1 MTMQADKLEFI
12 MSPLGLAASWLLTR
26 AAERLHRG
34 SLCLV
39 FPDGRQDFFCGAE
52 PGPSAILE
60 IRSWRMLLRLKS
72 GGAGFAEGYLAGEWD
87 TPDLAAL
94 LLLLAQNL
102 EQISLRVKRP
112 WRRWQR
118 HIEDLRRGNDREG
131 SRRNIAEHYDLGND
145 FYRHWLDESMTY
157 SAAVF
162 EYQDQP
168 LELAQAA
175 KFRRIATLAALAPGQ
190 HVLEIGCGWGGFAR
204 WAAREIGCR
213 MTAITIS
220 PAQHAHAAAAIQADG
235 LGDRIDLRLQDYR
248 DARGSFD
255 RIVSIEMLEAV
266 GWRYWPHYFAQL
278 HDRLRSGGRAAI
290 QTITIAPG
298 TFDRY
303 RGGVDFIQKHI
314 FPGGM
319 LPSVPVLRQEVNRA
333 GLRWDSEVGYGLHY
347 AETLHRWRHR
357 FEDTWH
363 LLQRPDLDE
372 RFRRLWRFYL
382 CYCEAGFRTGRLDV
396 NHIALVKP

>member
-1 MTMQADKLEFI
+1 
-12 MSPLGLAASWLLTR
+12 
-26 AAERLHRG
+26 
-34 SLCLV
+34 
-39 FPDGRQDFFCGAE
+39 
-52 PGPSAILE
+52 
-60 IRSWRMLLRLKS
+60 
-72 GGAGFAEGYLAGEWD
+72 
-87 TPDLAAL
+87 
-94 LLLLAQNL
+94 
-102 EQISLRVKRP
+102 
-112 WRRWQR
+112 
-118 HIEDLRRGNDREG
+118 
-131 SRRNIAEHYDLGND
+131 
-145 FYRHWLDESMTY
+145 
-157 SAAVF
+157 VF

-175 KFRRIATLAALAPGQ
+175 KFRRIAELAALAPSH

-248 DARGSFD
+248 DTRGSFD

-266 GWRYWPHYFAQL
+266 GSRYWPHYFAQL

-319 LPSVPVLRQEVNRA
+319 LPSVPVLRREVSRA

-347 AETLHRWRHR
+347 AETLSRWRHR
-357 FEDTWH
+357 FEETWH